1 MKKFICCLLSV
12 IMIIVSLP
20 VQAFAV
26 DISKYVAVK
35 DKYDLADIANN
46 PGGNYYL
53 TDDIL
58 FTANDFKYNGDF
70 FNNGDYFDSISNFN
84 GRLDGCG
91 HTISGLKADSLIGTN
106 NGTIENI
113 CLKNCTFTSAA
124 VCKTNNSEVKNCKL
138 ESSTASSIVKNNN
151 GNISYCFSN
160 DNDCGICN
168 TNSGFISYCVNN
180 SDLLEIDDFSN
191 YNGGIA
197 IYNYNSI
204 SYCINNGHIQS
215 DNGRLGGIC
224 GRSSSSDGY
233 GGGTL
238 PQIYGCINNGSIMG
252 YRTGGICCEF
262 QYGDIVNCLNTGNVY
277 ASASNSWSSGIANLE
292 YGASIICCVNT
303 GTINNGTGGA
313 VALGGSTQLC
323 YYLANTGRPNNEGT
337 SSLSSS
343 NIAKESSYP
352 DFDFESEWQIK
363 DGELSLQMVNTRQIG
378 ASIYTLPSKI
388 YYDIG
393 DSFEPEGLNIIS
405 YDNNGIWTFTDTY
418 EYSGFTGNF
427 GINKIHVSTGGFDNQ
442 FDVIVQD
449 KIENCIIEPFSNP
462 FVVTGKCIE
471 PIPQIISDRG
481 GVLEYGTDFTLK
493 YENNVDIGIAK
504 ILVQGI
510 GLYKGTAELSFL
522 IVPQERLE
530 IVEKPEKYY
539 YSFGE
544 ELDTAGLIV
553 KEFMDD
559 GLWHIVDDYEIS
571 GYTGNLGKNTIK
583 ISKDGFET
591 GFDVFVQEFIGNMNI
606 RVTKTTAVATGSQI
620 KEPVVITTKGNAH
633 LENNKD
639 YKLTYSNN
647 VNPGKATITIKG
659 INKYKGIAVR
669 TFIITPMKT
678 TGLKLSSRTDQ
689 SLKISW
695 AKQAGVDGYKV
706 EKYNAKTKKYEL
718 YKTLQSNTLTVPKL
732 SPATSYSFRVRSY
745 KTVGKKAYYGA
756 YSSVLKAKT
765 NSAKVNKASI
775 SSVTPKT
782 NAFTVKWKKVSD
794 VNGYQIQYSANSN
807 FKSAKTVTVANNKTT
822 SKSVSKLKGKTKYYV
837 RIRAYKTINAK
848 KYYSSWSA
856 SKSVKTKAKKTF

>member
-12 IMIIVSLP
+12 IMIIVSFP
-20 VQAFAV
+20 VSAFAA
-26 DISKYVAVK
+26 DISKYIAVK

-46 PGGNYYL
+46 PSGNYYL
-53 TDDIL
+53 TDDIV
-58 FTANDFKYNGDF
+58 FTANDFKYGGDF
-70 FNNGDYFDSISNFN
+70 FNGGKYFNAINSFR
-84 GRLDGCG
+84 GTLDGCG

-106 NGTIENI
+106 NGTVENI

-138 ESSTASSIVKNNN
+138 ESSTASSIVKDNN

-204 SYCINNGHIQS
+204 SYCINNGNIQS

-252 YRTGGICCEF
+252 YRTGGICNEF

-277 ASASNSWSSGIANLE
+277 ASASNSWSSGIAHLE

-427 GINKIHVSTGGFDNQ
+427 GVNKIHVSTGGFDNQ
-442 FDVIVQD
+442 FEVIVQD
-449 KIENCIIEPFSNP
+449 KIENCIIEPISEPIVF
-462 FVVTGKCIE
+462 TGKNIE
-471 PIPQIISDRG
+471 PLPRIISDRG
-481 GVLEYGTDFTLK
+481 DILEYGTDFTLK

-504 ILVQGI
+504 IFIQGI
-510 GLYKGTAELSFL
+510 GLYKGTAELPFL
-522 IVPQERLE
+522 IVPQSRLE
-530 IVEKPEKYY
+530 IVEQPSKYY

-544 ELDTAGLIV
+544 ELDTEGLIV
-553 KEFMDD
+553 REFMDD
-559 GLWHIVDDYEIS
+559 GLWHIIDNYEIS

-583 ISKDGFET
+583 IANDGFET
-591 GFDVFVQEFIGNMNI
+591 SFDVFVQEFISKTNVN
-606 RVTKTTAVATGSQI
+606 VTKTSVVATGKQI
-620 KEPVVITTKGNAH
+620 SVPVVITTKDNVH

-639 YKLTYSNN
+639 YKIAYSNN
-647 VNPGKATITIKG
+647 TNPGKATITING
-659 INKYKGIAVR
+659 LNNYKGTVVK

-678 TGLKLSSRTDQ
+678 NGLKLSSKSEQ
-689 SLKISW
+689 SLKLSW
-695 AKQAGVDGYKV
+695 TKQTGVDGYKV
-706 EKYNAKTKKYEL
+706 EKYNSKTKKYEL
-718 YKTLQSNTLTVPKL
+718 YKDVKTNSITVSAL
-732 SPATSYSFRVRSY
+732 SPASNYSFRVRSY
-745 KTVGKKAYYGA
+745 KTIDKKVYYGA
-756 YSSVLKAKT
+756 YSSVLTAKT
-765 NSAKVNKASI
+765 SSAKVNKTSI
-775 SSVTPKT
+775 SKLTAKT
-782 NAFTVKWKKVSD
+782 NAFTVKWKKASSI
-794 VNGYQIQYSANSN
+794 NGYQIQYSTKSN

-837 RIRAYKTINAK
+837 RVRTYRTINGK
-848 KYYSSWSA
+848 KYYSSWSK
-856 SKSVKTKAKKTF
+856 SKSTQTKAKKTF